1 MSSSGLIDNSQQ
13 LNNSAAW
20 SEPKPDSVFLDGP
33 RATEV
38 LIGNHAIHSH
48 LAEILEL
55 RRRCGQEDDLT
66 TEPEYFFASHTLP
79 NRRCSAVLIRKD
91 QELKACVLF
100 YEHTRYGIGLGLFR
114 GGDYAGESLVVAPEA
129 LHVHYVHL
137 ATQAL
142 LKQWRIHGVSITMKA
157 PVDRCIEIMGPASY
171 FKRFLGSEVQH
182 KLPLA
187 NTYEGMLASMGPRTR
202 RSLAG
207 KRQQLEKSMNVEFV
221 AALEPDECLKAMLEL
236 DGKSTPQRISE
247 FYQVRYRLLRGK
259 SEFFSMGL
267 RLADGP
273 WLSMVTGWRRNQVT
287 YVDLQMNDMHYKK
300 ESLSAVMRAFLL
312 EHEIGLKQEMINF
325 VAGSSLLLRRYCEP
339 LEPCTDLFIS
349 KPCLRTR
356 FFETVARHVQSG
368 SVYERLNPGAQ
379 SKPAGETE
387 S

>member
-13 LNNSAAW
+13 LNDSAVW
-20 SEPKPDSVFLDGP
+20 HEPKPDSVFLDGP
-33 RATEV
+33 RSTEV
-38 LIGNHAIHSH
+38 LIGNRAIHSH

-55 RRRCGQEDDLT
+55 RRRYRQEDDLT
-66 TEPEYFFASHTLP
+66 TEPEYFFASQSLP
-79 NRRCSAVLIRKD
+79 NRRCAAVLIRKD
-91 QELKACVLF
+91 QELKACVFF
-100 YEHTRYGIGLGLFR
+100 YEHTRFGIGLGLFR
-114 GGDYAGESLVVAPEA
+114 GGDYVGESLVVAPEA

-137 ATQAL
+137 AIQAL

-171 FKRFLGSEVQH
+171 FKRFVGSEVQH

-187 NTYEGMLASMGPRTR
+187 NTYEEMLGGLGPRTR

-207 KRQQLEKSMNVEFV
+207 KRQQLEKSMKVEFV
-221 AALEPDECLKAMLEL
+221 PVLDPDQCLKVMLEL
-236 DGKSTPQRISE
+236 HGKSTPQRVPE
-247 FYQVRYRLLRGK
+247 FYQARYRLLRGK

-312 EHEIGLKQEMINF
+312 EYEIELKQEMINF

-349 KPCLRTR
+349 KPCLQTQ
-356 FFETVARHVQSG
+356 FFEMVSRHVQSG

-379 SKPAGETE
+379 AKPAGETE

>member
-13 LNNSAAW
+13 LNNSAVW
-20 SEPKPDSVFLDGP
+20 NEPKPDSVFLDGP

-38 LIGNHAIHSH
+38 LIGNRAIHSH

-66 TEPEYFFASHTLP
+66 TQPEYFFAAHTLP
-79 NRRCSAVLIRKD
+79 NRRCAAVLIRKD
-91 QELKACVLF
+91 QELKACVFF
-100 YEHTRYGIGLGLFR
+100 YEHTRYGLGLGLFR

-129 LHVHYVHL
+129 LHAHYVHL

-157 PVDRCIEIMGPASY
+157 PVDGCTAIMGPAGH
-171 FKRFLGSEVQH
+171 FKRFIGSEVQH
-182 KLPLA
+182 KLLLA
-187 NTYEGMLASMGPRTR
+187 NTYEDMLASMGPRTR

-207 KRQQLEKSMNVEFV
+207 KRQQLEKSMNVQFV

-236 DGKSTPQRISE
+236 HGKSTPQRVPE
-247 FYQVRYRLLRGK
+247 FYQARYRLLRGK
-259 SEFFSMGL
+259 SMFFSMGL

-273 WLSMVTGWRRNQVT
+273 WLSMVTGWRCHQVT

-312 EHEIGLKQEMINF
+312 EYEIGLKQQTINF

-349 KPCLRTR
+349 KPCLRTQ
-356 FFETVARHVQSG
+356 FFEMVARHVQSG

-379 SKPAGETE
+379 AKPAGETE

>member
-1 MSSSGLIDNSQQ
+1 VSSSGLIDNSQQ

-20 SEPKPDSVFLDGP
+20 NESKPDSVFLDGP
-33 RATEV
+33 RAAHV
-38 LIGNHAIHSH
+38 LIGNRAIHSH

-55 RRRCGQEDDLT
+55 RRRCDQEDDLT
-66 TEPEYFFASHTLP
+66 TQPEYFFAAQTLP
-79 NRRCSAVLIRKD
+79 NRRCAAVLIRKD

-114 GGDYAGESLVVAPEA
+114 GGDYVGESLVVAPEA
-129 LHVHYVHL
+129 LHVPYVHL
-137 ATQAL
+137 AAQAL

-157 PVDRCIEIMGPASY
+157 PVDRCTEIMGPASY
-171 FKRFLGSEVQH
+171 FKRFIGSEVQH

-187 NTYEGMLASMGPRTR
+187 STYEGMLASMGPRTR

-207 KRQQLEKSMNVEFV
+207 KRQQLEKSMNVQFI
-221 AALEPDECLKAMLEL
+221 AALEPDQCLQAMLEL
-236 DGKSTPQRISE
+236 HGKSTPQRVTE
-247 FYQVRYRLLRGK
+247 FYQARYRLLRGK

-267 RLADGP
+267 RLTDGP

-287 YVDLQMNDMHYKK
+287 YVDLQMNDMNYKK

-312 EHEIGLKQEMINF
+312 EHEIDLRQELINF

-349 KPCLRTR
+349 KPGLRSQ
-356 FFETVARHVQSG
+356 FFEMVASRVQSG
-368 SVYERLNPGAQ
+368 SVYERLKAGGEAKPG
-379 SKPAGETE
+379 GETE

>member
-1 MSSSGLIDNSQQ
+1 VSSSGLIDNSQQ

-20 SEPKPDSVFLDGP
+20 NESKPDSMFLDGP
-33 RATEV
+33 RAAHV
-38 LIGNHAIHSH
+38 LIGNRAIHSH

-55 RRRCGQEDDLT
+55 RRRCDQEDDLT
-66 TEPEYFFASHTLP
+66 TQPEYFFAAQTLP
-79 NRRCSAVLIRKD
+79 NRRCAAVLIRKD

-114 GGDYAGESLVVAPEA
+114 GGDYVGESLVVAPEA
-129 LHVHYVHL
+129 LHVPYVHL
-137 ATQAL
+137 AAQAL

-157 PVDRCIEIMGPASY
+157 PVDRCTEIMGPASY
-171 FKRFLGSEVQH
+171 FKRFIGSEVQH

-187 NTYEGMLASMGPRTR
+187 STYEGILASMGPRTR

-207 KRQQLEKSMNVEFV
+207 KRQQLEKSMNVQFI
-221 AALEPDECLKAMLEL
+221 AALEPDQCLQAMLEL
-236 DGKSTPQRISE
+236 HGKSTPQRVTE
-247 FYQVRYRLLRGK
+247 FYQARYRLLRGK

-267 RLADGP
+267 RLMDGP

-287 YVDLQMNDMHYKK
+287 YVDLQMNDMNYKK

-312 EHEIGLKQEMINF
+312 EHEIDLRQELINF

-349 KPCLRTR
+349 KPGLRSQ
-356 FFETVARHVQSG
+356 FFEMVASRVQSG
-368 SVYERLNPGAQ
+368 SVYERLKAGGEAKPG
-379 SKPAGETE
+379 GETE

>member
-20 SEPKPDSVFLDGP
+20 NESKPDSVFLDGP
-33 RATEV
+33 RAAHV
-38 LIGNHAIHSH
+38 LIGNRAIHSH

-55 RRRCGQEDDLT
+55 RRRCDQEDDLT
-66 TEPEYFFASHTLP
+66 TQPEYFFAAQTLP
-79 NRRCSAVLIRKD
+79 NRRCAAVLIRKD

-114 GGDYAGESLVVAPEA
+114 GGDYVGESLVVAPEA
-129 LHVHYVHL
+129 LHVPYVHL
-137 ATQAL
+137 AAQAL

-157 PVDRCIEIMGPASY
+157 PVDRCTEIMGPASY
-171 FKRFLGSEVQH
+171 FKRFIGSEVQH

-187 NTYEGMLASMGPRTR
+187 STYEGMLASMGPRTR

-207 KRQQLEKSMNVEFV
+207 KRQQLEKSMNVQFI
-221 AALEPDECLKAMLEL
+221 AALEPDQCLQAMLEL
-236 DGKSTPQRISE
+236 HGKSTPQRVTE
-247 FYQVRYRLLRGK
+247 FYQARYRLLRGK

-267 RLADGP
+267 RLTDGP

-287 YVDLQMNDMHYKK
+287 YVDLQMNDMNYKK

-312 EHEIGLKQEMINF
+312 EHEIDLKQELINF

-349 KPCLRTR
+349 KPGLRSQ
-356 FFETVARHVQSG
+356 FFEMVASRVQSG
-368 SVYERLNPGAQ
+368 SVYERLKAGGEAKPG
-379 SKPAGETE
+379 GETE

>member
-1 MSSSGLIDNSQQ
+1 VSSSGLIDNSQQ

-20 SEPKPDSVFLDGP
+20 NESKPDSMFLDGP
-33 RATEV
+33 RAAHV
-38 LIGNHAIHSH
+38 LIGNRAIHSH

-55 RRRCGQEDDLT
+55 RRRCDQEDDLT
-66 TEPEYFFASHTLP
+66 TQPEYFFAAQTLP
-79 NRRCSAVLIRKD
+79 NRRCAAVLIRKD

-114 GGDYAGESLVVAPEA
+114 GGDYVGESLVVAPEA
-129 LHVHYVHL
+129 LHVPYVHL
-137 ATQAL
+137 AAQAL

-157 PVDRCIEIMGPASY
+157 PVDRCTEIMGPASY
-171 FKRFLGSEVQH
+171 FKRFIGSEVQH

-187 NTYEGMLASMGPRTR
+187 STYEGILASMGPRTR

-207 KRQQLEKSMNVEFV
+207 KRQQLEKSMNVQFI
-221 AALEPDECLKAMLEL
+221 AALEPDQCLQAMLEL
-236 DGKSTPQRISE
+236 HGKSTPQRVTE
-247 FYQVRYRLLRGK
+247 FYQARYRLLRGK

-267 RLADGP
+267 RLTDGP

-287 YVDLQMNDMHYKK
+287 YVDLQMNDMNYKK

-312 EHEIGLKQEMINF
+312 EHEIDLRQELINF

-349 KPCLRTR
+349 KPGLRSQ
-356 FFETVARHVQSG
+356 FFEMVASRVQSG
-368 SVYERLNPGAQ
+368 SVYERLKAGGEAKPG
-379 SKPAGETE
+379 GETE